1 MPFKAGSFDFAINNT
16 YISYAKVAAIY
27 QPNYHGYGDHNGRS
41 RQTRPL
47 LGAKM
52 LETHEAMATLAGN
65 IGDQQSLV
73 QLRKSAR
80 IVASTLANDMQTYSD
95 PWDLLQSSYSRDYLP
110 VGSVSINR
118 LSVRQVYVIPDILL
132 SQFEGKECQC
142 FMGLLPSIGRVW
154 MSVDNRLYLWDFATG
169 YD

>member
-1 MPFKAGSFDFAINNT
+1 M
-16 YISYAKVAAIY
+16 
-27 QPNYHGYGDHNGRS
+27 R
-41 RQTRPL
+41 TRPL

-52 LETHEAMATLAGN
+52 LEAQGTMEALAGSA
-65 IGDQQSLV
+65 GDQQSLV

-80 IVASTLANDMQTYSD
+80 IVTSALANDIQAYSD

-110 VGSVSINR
+110 VGSAPINR
-118 LSVRQVYVIPDILL
+118 LSVRQVHVIPDILL

-169 YD
+169 YDWLRVSYVLT